1 MTSEIQ
7 AFLALRRIAMIGVS
21 HEPKHFSRAVFR
33 AWRDR
38 GYDMVP
44 VNPVAAEIEGAQSFA
59 HVQDV
64 TPAVDAVLVLTLP
77 AVSEKV
83 VADCVAAGIRH
94 VWLYRRSPA
103 AESLCV
109 QKGIDFVTGE
119 CPLMY
124 LQDMAWPHRL
134 HRWLHTIRQPAA

>member
-38 GYDMVP
+38 GYEMLP
-44 VNPVAAEIEGAQSFA
+44 VNPAALEIEGKPCYPRPQEISPAA
-59 HVQDV
+59 EAALIM
-64 TPAVDAVLVLTLP
+64 TPP
-77 AVSEKV
+77 AASEK
-83 VADCVAAGIRH
+83 AARDCVAAGIRRI
-94 VWLYRRSPA
+94 WLYRRAPA
-103 AESLCV
+103 AEAFCV
-109 QKGIDFVTGE
+109 ENGVTLIANE

-124 LQDMAWPHRL
+124 LQDMAWPHRV
-134 HRWLHTIRQPAA
+134 HRWLHARAS